1 MFHSSDGQA
10 IEDVRAVL
18 RLKDADPIPALN
30 PSKFM
35 LTV

>member
-18 RLKDADPIPALN
+18 RLKDADPIPATAKELAR
-30 PSKFM
+30 
-35 LTV
+35 